1 MQVNFKKI
9 NPYAIT
15 PTRAYKGD
23 AGYDL
28 YAFNQYIIKPGETIK
43 VATGIILEIP
53 EGYYMEIVPRSGISY
68 KTMLRIANSP
78 GIIDSGYRGEV
89 MVLMNNISTDP
100 FNIYTINRGDKI
112 AQMILRKLESY
123 DLQEVEV
130 LSESERS
137 DRGFGSSGI

>member
-1 MQVNFKKI
+1 MQVKFKKI

-112 AQMILRKLESY
+112 AQMILRKLEFY
-123 DLQEVEV
+123 ELQEAEV

-137 DRGFGSSGI
+137 NRGFGSSGI